1 MMAGMELP
9 VRAIREQVASAVNL
23 IVQISRLSDGSRK
36 ILSITEVVGMQG
48 EVVTLAEIFRFKET
62 GYDKNRRI
70 QGVFQAL
77 GHIPTFIEKLEAKG
91 VVIPRDIFSN
101 DPKVLAQGIPAPAAP
116 VGPGAPRRPLPP
128 PPGPIKKSGT

>member
-1 MMAGMELP
+1 
-9 VRAIREQVASAVNL
+9 
-23 IVQISRLSDGSRK
+23 
-36 ILSITEVVGMQG
+36 MQG

-91 VVIPRDIFSN
+91 VIIPRDIFSN
-101 DPKVLAQGIPAPAAP
+101 DPKVLAQGVPAPAAP
-116 VGPGAPRRPLPP
+116 AGPGAPKRPMPP
-128 PPGPIKKSGT
+128 PPGPVKKSGT